1 MKTTLTAA
9 LSIILAISATAETN
23 QEALDAAYEWVE
35 QESFRQESRAAQAR
49 QQAAL
54 DDLRWE
60 LAQQRR
66 QAQANARAQEAAAR
80 RQREQQWADREQRR
94 FVEANQE
101 RRAR

>member
-9 LSIILAISATAETN
+9 LSIILALSALGYDRQAAEELQTWCDHQN
-23 QEALDAAYEWVE
+23 ELD
-35 QESFRQESRAAQAR
+35 ESRQAARR

-101 RRAR
+101 RRER